1 MRINNVSIVLL
12 KIYSN
17 NIYLLQNQP
26 ILFLLNLNI
35 VYEKSN
41 VYFENN
47 LISQKYIILMFNLMF
62 LLIPLKLKIRMK
74 LEFHTLFLLF
84 IVILSIISKI
94 DYNISMQQIIWI
106 NLFSINTDM
115 SSIFQR
121 YL

>member
-1 MRINNVSIVLL
+1 M
-12 KIYSN
+12 
-17 NIYLLQNQP
+17 
-26 ILFLLNLNI
+26 
-35 VYEKSN
+35 YEKSN

-47 LISQKYIILMFNLMF
+47 LISQKDIILMFNLMF

>member
-1 MRINNVSIVLL
+1 M
-12 KIYSN
+12 
-17 NIYLLQNQP
+17 
-26 ILFLLNLNI
+26 
-35 VYEKSN
+35 YEKSN

-106 NLFSINTDM
+106 NLFSKH
-115 SSIFQR
+115 
-121 YL
+121 

>member
-1 MRINNVSIVLL
+1 M
-12 KIYSN
+12 
-17 NIYLLQNQP
+17 
-26 ILFLLNLNI
+26 
-35 VYEKSN
+35 YEKSN

>member
-1 MRINNVSIVLL
+1 M
-12 KIYSN
+12 
-17 NIYLLQNQP
+17 
-26 ILFLLNLNI
+26 
-35 VYEKSN
+35 YEKSN

-74 LEFHTLFLLF
+74 LEFHTLFFLF

-106 NLFSINTDM
+106 NLFSKH
-115 SSIFQR
+115 
-121 YL
+121 

>member
-1 MRINNVSIVLL
+1 M
-12 KIYSN
+12 
-17 NIYLLQNQP
+17 
-26 ILFLLNLNI
+26 
-35 VYEKSN
+35 YEKSN

-74 LEFHTLFLLF
+74 LEFRNLFLLF

>member
-1 MRINNVSIVLL
+1 M
-12 KIYSN
+12 
-17 NIYLLQNQP
+17 
-26 ILFLLNLNI
+26 
-35 VYEKSN
+35 YEKSN

-47 LISQKYIILMFNLMF
+47 LISQKDIILMFNLMF
-62 LLIPLKLKIRMK
+62 LLIPWKLKIRMK
-74 LEFHTLFLLF
+74 LEFRNLFLLF
-84 IVILSIISKI
+84 IMILSIISKI